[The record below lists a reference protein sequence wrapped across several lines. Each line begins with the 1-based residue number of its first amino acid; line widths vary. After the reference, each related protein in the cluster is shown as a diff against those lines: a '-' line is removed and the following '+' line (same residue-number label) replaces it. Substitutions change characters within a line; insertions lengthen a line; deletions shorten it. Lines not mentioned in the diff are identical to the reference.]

1 MDDNVTNIETNQS
14 SDNLPLNENPLLYD
28 ENYQIIEI
36 ELEFND
42 QDDEADNASDTT
54 AEESDDDEQG

>member
-1 MDDNVTNIETNQS
+1 MVDNVNNIETNQS

-54 AEESDDDEQG
+54 AEESDDDVQG

>member
-1 MDDNVTNIETNQS
+1 MVDNVANIETNQS

>member
-1 MDDNVTNIETNQS
+1 MVDNVTNVETNQS

>member
-1 MDDNVTNIETNQS
+1 MVDNVTNIETNQS

-36 ELEFND
+36 QLEFND

>member
-1 MDDNVTNIETNQS
+1 MVDNVTNIETNQS